1 MGALERNML
10 CLYVDSGF
18 HRNDGVGF
26 IAFSRGLIHQVLR
39 LLTSLFYDRFR
50 YGMYMDLS
58 GDREELFRR
67 LRREISDDDVLKAME
82 RVPRE
87 LFVPVESYAHA
98 YDDIPLPIGE
108 GQTISQP
115 FIVGMM
121 TQALRIDKSSKVLE
135 LGTGSGYQTAI
146 LAELAGQ
153 VVTVERLP
161 RLSQAAEGILRSL
174 GYKNISFN
182 IAGKGLGW
190 PDEAPYDA
198 ILVTAAAPKV
208 PQALL
213 DQLKIGGRLVIPV
226 GARSEQSLLQVVK
239 REGGTEMNHLTGC
252 RFVPLIGEDAWG
264 EDGR

>member
-1 MGALERNML
+1 
-10 CLYVDSGF
+10 
-18 HRNDGVGF
+18 
-26 IAFSRGLIHQVLR
+26 
-39 LLTSLFYDRFR
+39 
-50 YGMYMDLS
+50 MDLS
-58 GDREELFRR
+58 SSREKLFTH
-67 LRREISDDDVLKAME
+67 LRREVGDDNVLKAME

-87 LFVPVESYAHA
+87 LFVPAESYAHS

-121 TQALRIDKSSKVLE
+121 TQALRIDKDSRVIE

-161 RLSQAAEGILRSL
+161 KLSQAAEGILRSL
-174 GYKNISFN
+174 GYNNISFHV
-182 IAGKGLGW
+182 AGNGLGW

-208 PQALL
+208 PQSLL

-226 GARSEQSLLQVVK
+226 GARFEQSLLQVIK
-239 REGGTEMNHLTGC
+239 REDGTEVNHLTGC
-252 RFVPLIGEDAWG
+252 RFVPLIGEDAWE
-264 EDGR
+264 EDAR